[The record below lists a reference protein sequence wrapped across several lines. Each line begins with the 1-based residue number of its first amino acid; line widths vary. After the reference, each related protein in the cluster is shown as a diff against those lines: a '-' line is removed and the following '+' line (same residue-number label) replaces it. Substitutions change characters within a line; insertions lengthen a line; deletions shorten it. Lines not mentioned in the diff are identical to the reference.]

1 MYKTV
6 EQIEPVPSSI
16 SVTPDALLCLRNKPG
31 KSRRRLFREL
41 VEILFNGWD
50 FKLPGGATPTVP
62 VDTRVSHCSATGM
75 GLIEVVWVT
84 KAVDLDYSGKV
95 TSSLDW
101 AKILG
106 EWVLQ
111 VTGLTLDKG
120 REQVYPNPRNLA
132 RHSVRRVGIP
142 LSVWRSAVSEPQSN
156 PLPAR
161 HRGTSFGGRTV
172 TSDLRLWAITD

>member
-1 MYKTV
+1 MLCFVCVINRANRAVGYFGSSLKYCLTV
-6 EQIEPVPSSI
+6 GILNCRVVPHPPFRSTPVCP
-16 SVTPDALLCLRNKPG
+16 
-31 KSRRRLFREL
+31 
-41 VEILFNGWD
+41 
-50 FKLPGGATPTVP
+50 TPTVP